1 MQADPEPPP
10 VIPGPSRSTPTSP
23 RMTCPDI
30 LRRRPDGWLID
41 WRRRKIIVLEF
52 TRPYDYRRSDL
63 AVANVRKLLKYE
75 PLRNLLERSLPADW
89 QVSVVAF
96 AVGVKGTADEPAW
109 TAALE
114 ELDIP
119 QARHAKI
126 VAKAIDETLEACF
139 SITEARMALLQG
151 GSSTRTPPP

>member
-1 MQADPEPPP
+1 MHQYIE
-10 VIPGPSRSTPTSP
+10 
-23 RMTCPDI
+23 
-30 LRRRPDGWLID
+30 
-41 WRRRKIIVLEF
+41 
-52 TRPYDYRRSDL
+52 
-63 AVANVRKLLKYE
+63 
-75 PLRNLLERSLPADW
+75 LERLTPRDW
-89 QVSVVAF
+89 SIYVVAF
-96 AVGVKGTADEPAW
+96 AVGVKGTSDEPAW

-151 GSSTRTPPP
+151 GSSTRIPPPKLTNRRGVHFSTVRLGIS